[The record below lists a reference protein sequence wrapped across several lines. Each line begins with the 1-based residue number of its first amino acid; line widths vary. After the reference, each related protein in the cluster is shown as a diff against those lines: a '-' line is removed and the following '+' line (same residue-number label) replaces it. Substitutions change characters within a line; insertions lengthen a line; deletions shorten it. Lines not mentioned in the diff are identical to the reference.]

1 MTQLLNV
8 FVQNIFPSQA
18 NPILDPMQSPTS
30 MVYSMSQRELLRRA
44 PNRVHG
50 PLPEQSSFVVAAGAA
65 IPQPRVTT
73 EMNAGRQTRARTV
86 LERGEGSQASG
97 RGRGR
102 KRQRNPDAGRGRG
115 ATAASG
121 RGRGAAAASGRG
133 RGGNATAGGGR
144 WSNIAAG
151 GGRGATHVAG
161 RGTGGRGGMP
171 GDRAYWLLFG
181 EERRVEIPDLN
192 DPPEEFLAP
201 DP

>member
-50 PLPEQSSFVVAAGAA
+50 PLPEQSSFVLAAGAA

-102 KRQRNPDAGRGRG
+102 KRQRNPASGRGRG
-115 ATAASG
+115 EAAASG

-133 RGGNATAGGGR
+133 RGGNAT
-144 WSNIAAG
+144 AG

-192 DPPEEFLAP
+192 DSPEEFLAP

>member
-50 PLPEQSSFVVAAGAA
+50 PLLERSSFVLAAGVA

-73 EMNAGRQTRARTV
+73 KMNVGRQTRARTV
-86 LERGEGSQASG
+86 VERGEGSQASG

-144 WSNIAAG
+144 
-151 GGRGATHVAG
+151 GATHVAG
-161 RGTGGRGGMP
+161 RGTRWRGQEEEQGGGRGMP
-171 GDRAYWLLFG
+171 DDRAYWLLFG

-192 DPPEEFLAP
+192 DSPEEFLAP